1 MIIKKIFTI
10 ENIPNSPFQRRKQ
23 HLRQSEL
30 DKSAF
35 IIKFASI
42 TNMDIQN
49 MSSTV
54 LNPLEK
60 TYFGL
65 GPLFLFCWTSKR
77 LVLPYF
83 SIRKTILSLN
93 SYFRFCGFVVLE
105 HFWLAWRLTISCWC
119 LRLVNYGCK

>member
-54 LNPLEK
+54 INPLEK

-65 GPLFLFCWTSKR
+65 GPLFLFC
-77 LVLPYF
+77 
-83 SIRKTILSLN
+83 
-93 SYFRFCGFVVLE
+93 
-105 HFWLAWRLTISCWC
+105 
-119 LRLVNYGCK
+119 